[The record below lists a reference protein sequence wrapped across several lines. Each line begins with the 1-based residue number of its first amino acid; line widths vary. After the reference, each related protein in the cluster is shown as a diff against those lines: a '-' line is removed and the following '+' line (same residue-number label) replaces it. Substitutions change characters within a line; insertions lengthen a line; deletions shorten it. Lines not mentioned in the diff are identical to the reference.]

1 MYLAKINIHHKNEM
15 FKSWA
20 SKTSCAEKIR
30 LFHEDPILG
39 TGGALK
45 NAGDM
50 LKESIFIVHN
60 SDIISDIDLNTLIE
74 SHISSGN
81 IVTIAVHNY
90 PKHNNVCI
98 DNDGNLLEIGNSKSS
113 AKKNLLQVAF
123 TGIAIYSPEF
133 LDFLPDG
140 NSSVVDAWISV
151 ITNGKIV
158 GTVDFTG
165 CKWTDIGTVDAY
177 SAAVFDALKKDGET
191 IYIHESVNCG
201 EIKIDGYTVIEE
213 DVFFEGAAD
222 INNCIFLQGSKIK
235 KNASLD
241 SSIVGPDFMI
251 SIENRSDIARIML
264 NTSDRVSEYLL
275 KDFFNI
281 QDDNFQASLI
291 GTGGSDREYFRI
303 INNGKKAILMKCLAS
318 DKDYQRHLSY
328 TEFFRK
334 YALPVPEIYFFDHL
348 NSLALFEDL
357 GDLSLYSWLKCKK
370 SEVRIEQIYKSVL
383 DILINL
389 HTVVTKNSSECPLLE
404 ERVFDLDHIRWE
416 TDYFIERYVQGIK
429 GIAIKDIENLK
440 KEFDNLAATVNSFNK
455 SVIHR
460 DFQSQNIMITK
471 KEIPRLIDYQGARI
485 GPPAYDVVSILWDPY
500 FKLENEMRERLLEY
514 YIKNM
519 KATSSGEF
527 DENAFRQTLIPCRL
541 QRHMQALGAYGFL
554 SKIKGKTY
562 FLKYAPLALEYLS
575 EEIEHF
581 QNEYPVLY
589 TVVRNLRE
597 KT

>member
-1 MYLAKINIHHKNEM
+1 
-15 FKSWA
+15 
-20 SKTSCAEKIR
+20 
-30 LFHEDPILG
+30 
-39 TGGALK
+39 
-45 NAGDM
+45 
-50 LKESIFIVHN
+50 
-60 SDIISDIDLNTLIE
+60 
-74 SHISSGN
+74 
-81 IVTIAVHNY
+81 
-90 PKHNNVCI
+90 
-98 DNDGNLLEIGNSKSS
+98 
-113 AKKNLLQVAF
+113 
-123 TGIAIYSPEF
+123 
-133 LDFLPDG
+133 
-140 NSSVVDAWISV
+140 
-151 ITNGKIV
+151 
-158 GTVDFTG
+158 
-165 CKWTDIGTVDAY
+165 
-177 SAAVFDALKKDGET
+177 
-191 IYIHESVNCG
+191 
-201 EIKIDGYTVIEE
+201 
-213 DVFFEGAAD
+213 
-222 INNCIFLQGSKIK
+222 
-235 KNASLD
+235 
-241 SSIVGPDFMI
+241 
-251 SIENRSDIARIML
+251 
-264 NTSDRVSEYLL
+264 
-275 KDFFNI
+275 
-281 QDDNFQASLI
+281 
-291 GTGGSDREYFRI
+291 
-303 INNGKKAILMKCLAS
+303 
-318 DKDYQRHLSY
+318 HLSY